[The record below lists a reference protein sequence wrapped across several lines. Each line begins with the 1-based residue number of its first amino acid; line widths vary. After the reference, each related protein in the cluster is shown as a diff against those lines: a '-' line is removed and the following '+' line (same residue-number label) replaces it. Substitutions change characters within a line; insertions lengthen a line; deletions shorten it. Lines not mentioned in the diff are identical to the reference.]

1 MKSSEMTGVK
11 AHIYKVQTARGTRSI
26 TCPPRLS
33 YKRVQ
38 RCNLSLPT
46 TATGRRVSEERERE
60 NSLSSGLKDL
70 FHIQLLMVGKS
81 KTRAIRWKSSPREQ
95 TGLGQG
101 IWGFVVGQG
110 GGGLEQVWVSS
121 HCEEEIEL
129 RRREK
134 ETVIYSRSWP
144 WMVSLSLFSSVG
156 DESYLAALTSR
167 LANRYLP
174 MAAAEPLP

>member
-11 AHIYKVQTARGTRSI
+11 AHIYKVQTARGTCSI

-33 YKRVQ
+33 DKRVQ
-38 RCNLSLPT
+38 SCNLSLPT
-46 TATGRRVSEERERE
+46 TVGESRRRETE

-101 IWGFVVGQG
+101 IWGFDLGQG

-134 ETVIYSRSWP
+134 ETVIYSRSWS

-174 MAAAEPLP
+174 MAAAEPMP